1 MNSIILKNVSVKRGS
16 DNLLNNIDFTLNSGE
31 HLAIIGPS
39 GSGKSLLAM
48 ALKGQILHTGTIEY
62 RKNNE
67 LTKPKIAY
75 ITSTYTLKNKSNVSD
90 FYYQQRF
97 NTSDAE
103 DSATLTDELLKKG
116 DTESVNKWLDRFQL
130 THRAQAP
137 LIQLSNGE
145 LKKMQLISHLLSNP
159 EILILDKVFTGL
171 DIPSRKELHTVINQL
186 ADENVRIILITNHH
200 NIPECITHFA
210 EMSNGGITEYNSIN
224 QLNIAETQQT
234 DFNKPLPVIKNPSVD
249 EVLIRMENVTIQYN
263 NNIILNNINWQV
275 NPGECWQIKGHN
287 GAGKSTLLSL
297 INGDNPQ
304 AYSQQIYLFGK
315 KRGSGESIWDIKK
328 KIGFVSPELYNF
340 FDRNTTVEQAIGSGF
355 FDTIG
360 LFRKLNEQQTLKV
373 KEWLSFF
380 SLESKAT
387 KLLSFLS
394 NGEQRLVL
402 IARALIKDP
411 VMLALDEPCQ
421 GLDDSQI
428 TTITHLLEQIH
439 QSSNIS
445 MLFISHYDSE
455 VPSCVKHILELN
467 KGVPTISKR
476 K

>member
-1 MNSIILKNVSVKRGS
+1 
-16 DNLLNNIDFTLNSGE
+16 
-31 HLAIIGPS
+31 
-39 GSGKSLLAM
+39 
-48 ALKGQILHTGTIEY
+48 
-62 RKNNE
+62 
-67 LTKPKIAY
+67 
-75 ITSTYTLKNKSNVSD
+75 
-90 FYYQQRF
+90 
-97 NTSDAE
+97 
-103 DSATLTDELLKKG
+103 
-116 DTESVNKWLDRFQL
+116 
-130 THRAQAP
+130 
-137 LIQLSNGE
+137 
-145 LKKMQLISHLLSNP
+145 MQLISYLLSSP

-171 DIPSRKELHTVINQL
+171 DVLSRRELHTIINQL
-186 ADENVRIILITNHH
+186 AVENVKIILITDHH
-200 NIPECITHFA
+200 NIPDCITHFA
-210 EMSNGGITEYNSIN
+210 EMSDGGIIEYNSIN
-224 QLNIAETQQT
+224 RLSFTETQQT
-234 DFNKPLPVIKNPSVD
+234 EFNKPLPIIQNPSVD
-249 EVLIRMENVTIQYN
+249 TPLIRMENVTIQYN

-275 NPGECWQIKGHN
+275 NPGECWQIKGYN

-360 LFRKLNEQQTLKV
+360 LFRKLNEQQILKV

-380 SLESKAT
+380 SLEGKAT

-394 NGEQRLVL
+394 SGEQRLVL

-445 MLFISHYDSE
+445 MLFISHYDNE

-467 KGVPTISKR
+467 KGVPTISER

>member
-1 MNSIILKNVSVKRGS
+1 MNSIILKNVSVKRGN

-31 HLAIIGPS
+31 HLAILGPS

-67 LTKPKIAY
+67 LAKPKIAY
-75 ITSTYTLKNKSNVSD
+75 ITSTYALKNKSNVSD

-116 DTESVNKWLDRFQL
+116 NAESINKWLKRFQL
-130 THRAQAP
+130 THRAKAP

-171 DIPSRKELHTVINQL
+171 DVLSRKELHIIINQL
-186 ADENVRIILITNHH
+186 ASENVKIILITDHH
-200 NIPECITHFA
+200 NIPDCITHFA
-210 EMSNGGITEYNSIN
+210 EMSDGGITEYNSIN
-224 QLNIAETQQT
+224 RLNFTEIQQT
-234 DFNKPLPVIKNPSVD
+234 GFNKPLPVIQNPSVD
-249 EVLIRMENVTIQYN
+249 APLIRMENVTIQYN

-275 NPGECWQIKGHN
+275 NPGECWHIKGHN
-287 GAGKSTLLSL
+287 GAGKSTLLSI

-360 LFRKLNEQQTLKV
+360 LFRKLNDQQTLKV

-394 NGEQRLVL
+394 TGEQRLVL

-411 VMLALDEPCQ
+411 VMLVLDEPCQ

-439 QSSNIS
+439 RNSNIS
-445 MLFISHYDSE
+445 MLFISHYDDE
-455 VPSCVKHILELN
+455 VPSCVNHILELN
-467 KGVPTISKR
+467 KGVPTISER

>member
-16 DNLLNNIDFTLNSGE
+16 DNLLNNIDFTLNSGR

-75 ITSTYTLKNKSNVSD
+75 ITSTYALKNKSNVSD

-97 NTSDAE
+97 NTCDTE

-137 LIQLSNGE
+137 IIQLSNGE

-171 DIPSRKELHTVINQL
+171 DILSRKELHTVINQL
-186 ADENVRIILITNHH
+186 ALENVKIILITDHH

-210 EMSNGGITEYNSIN
+210 EMSNGGITAYNSIN

-304 AYSQQIYLFGK
+304 AYAQQIYLFGK
-315 KRGSGESIWDIKK
+315 KEVAEKAYGILKRKSG
-328 KIGFVSPELYNF
+328 LYH
-340 FDRNTTVEQAIGSGF
+340 RNYITFLIVIR
-355 FDTIG
+355 
-360 LFRKLNEQQTLKV
+360 LLN
-373 KEWLSFF
+373 
-380 SLESKAT
+380 
-387 KLLSFLS
+387 KLLALVSLILS
-394 NGEQRLVL
+394 V
-402 IARALIKDP
+402 
-411 VMLALDEPCQ
+411 C
-421 GLDDSQI
+421 
-428 TTITHLLEQIH
+428 
-439 QSSNIS
+439 
-445 MLFISHYDSE
+445 SE
-455 VPSCVKHILELN
+455 N
-467 KGVPTISKR
+467 
-476 K
+476 

>member
-1 MNSIILKNVSVKRGS
+1 MNSIILKNVSVKRGN

-31 HLAIIGPS
+31 HLAILGPS

-67 LTKPKIAY
+67 LAKPKIAY
-75 ITSTYTLKNKSNVSD
+75 ITSTYALKNKSNVSD

-116 DTESVNKWLDRFQL
+116 NTGSINKWLERFQL
-130 THRAQAP
+130 THRAKAP

-145 LKKMQLISHLLSNP
+145 LKKIQLISHLLSNP

-171 DIPSRKELHTVINQL
+171 DVLSRKELHTIINQL
-186 ADENVRIILITNHH
+186 ASENVKIILITDHH
-200 NIPECITHFA
+200 NIPDCITHFA
-210 EMSNGGITEYNSIN
+210 EMSDGGITEYNSIN
-224 QLNIAETQQT
+224 RLNFPETQQT
-234 DFNKPLPVIKNPSVD
+234 GFNKPLPVIQNPSVD
-249 EVLIRMENVTIQYN
+249 APLIRMENVTIQYN

-360 LFRKLNEQQTLKV
+360 LFRKLNEQQALKV

-394 NGEQRLVL
+394 TGEQRLVL

-439 QSSNIS
+439 RNSNIS
-445 MLFISHYDSE
+445 MLFISHYDDE
-455 VPSCVKHILELN
+455 VPSCVNHILELN
-467 KGVPTISKR
+467 KGVPAISEK

>member
-1 MNSIILKNVSVKRGS
+1 MNSITLKNVSVKRGS
-16 DNLLNNIDFTLNSGE
+16 DSLLNNIDFTLNPGE
-31 HLAIIGPS
+31 HLAILGPS

-75 ITSTYTLKNKSNVSD
+75 ITSTYALKNKSNVSD

-116 DTESVNKWLDRFQL
+116 NTESVNNWLDRFQL

-171 DIPSRKELHTVINQL
+171 DVLSRKELHTIINQL
-186 ADENVRIILITNHH
+186 AIENVKIILITDHH

-224 QLNIAETQQT
+224 RLNFTKTQETG
-234 DFNKPLPVIKNPSVD
+234 FSKPLPIIQNPSVD
-249 EVLIRMENVTIQYN
+249 TPLIRMENVTIQYN

-360 LFRKLNEQQTLKV
+360 LFRKLNEQQVLKV

-380 SLESKAT
+380 SLESKGT

-394 NGEQRLVL
+394 SGEQRLVL

-428 TTITHLLEQIH
+428 TRITHLLEQIH

-445 MLFISHYDSE
+445 MLFISHYDNE

-467 KGVPTISKR
+467 KGVPTISER

>member
-1 MNSIILKNVSVKRGS
+1 MNSIILKNVSVKRGN

-31 HLAIIGPS
+31 HLAILGPS

-75 ITSTYTLKNKSNVSD
+75 ITSTYALKNKSNVSD

-97 NTSDAE
+97 NTSDSE

-116 DTESVNKWLDRFQL
+116 NTESINKWLERFQL
-130 THRAQAP
+130 THRAKAP

-145 LKKMQLISHLLSNP
+145 LKKMQLISNLLSNP

-171 DIPSRKELHTVINQL
+171 DVLSRKELHIIINQL
-186 ADENVRIILITNHH
+186 ASENVKIILITDHH
-200 NIPECITHFA
+200 NIPDCITHFA
-210 EMSNGGITEYNSIN
+210 EMSDGGITEYNSIN
-224 QLNIAETQQT
+224 QLNFTETQQT
-234 DFNKPLPVIKNPSVD
+234 GFNKPLPVIQNPSVD
-249 EVLIRMENVTIQYN
+249 APLIRMENVTIQYN

-340 FDRNTTVEQAIGSGF
+340 FDRNTTVEQTIGSGF

-360 LFRKLNEQQTLKV
+360 LFRKLNEQQALKV

-394 NGEQRLVL
+394 TGEQRLVL

-439 QSSNIS
+439 RNSNIS
-445 MLFISHYDSE
+445 MLFISHYDDE
-455 VPSCVKHILELN
+455 VPSCVNHILELN
-467 KGVPTISKR
+467 KGVPTISER

>member
-1 MNSIILKNVSVKRGS
+1 MNSIILKNVSVKRGNDS
-16 DNLLNNIDFTLNSGE
+16 LLNDIDFTLNSGE
-31 HLAIIGPS
+31 HLAILGPS

-75 ITSTYTLKNKSNVSD
+75 ITSTYALKNKSNLSD

-103 DSATLTDELLKKG
+103 DLATLTDELLKKG
-116 DTESVNKWLDRFQL
+116 DTESVNNWLDRFQL

-171 DIPSRKELHTVINQL
+171 DALSRKELHTIINQL
-186 ADENVRIILITNHH
+186 AIENVKIILITDHH

-210 EMSNGGITEYNSIN
+210 EMSDGGIIEYNSIN
-224 QLNIAETQQT
+224 RLSFTETQQT
-234 DFNKPLPVIKNPSVD
+234 EFNKSLPIIQNPPVD
-249 EVLIRMENVTIQYN
+249 TPLIRMENVTIQYN

-360 LFRKLNEQQTLKV
+360 LFRKLNEQQILKV

-380 SLESKAT
+380 SLEGKAT

-394 NGEQRLVL
+394 SGEQRLVL

-445 MLFISHYDSE
+445 MLFISHYDNE

-467 KGVPTISKR
+467 KGVPTISER

>member
-1 MNSIILKNVSVKRGS
+1 MNSITLKNVSVKRGS
-16 DNLLNNIDFTLNSGE
+16 DNLLNNISFTLNPGE
-31 HLAIIGPS
+31 HLAILGPG
-39 GSGKSLLAM
+39 GSGKSLLAK
-48 ALKGQILHTGTIEY
+48 ALKGQLLHTGTIEY
-62 RKNNE
+62 RRNNE
-67 LTKPKIAY
+67 LKKPNIAY
-75 ITSTYTLKNKSNVSD
+75 ITTTYALKNKSNVSD

-116 DTESVNKWLDRFQL
+116 NIESVNNWLGRFQL

-145 LKKMQLISHLLSNP
+145 LKKMQLISHLLGNP

-171 DIPSRKELHTVINQL
+171 DTQSRKELHAIINQL
-186 ADENVRIILITNHH
+186 ADENVRIILITDHH
-200 NIPECITHFA
+200 NIPDCITHFA
-210 EMSNGGITEYNSIN
+210 EMSDGNITEYNTIN
-224 QLNIAETQQT
+224 QLSFTEIHQT
-234 DFNKPLPVIKNPSVD
+234 GFDKPIPVINSSSIDSP
-249 EVLIRMENVTIQYN
+249 LIRMENVTIQYN

-360 LFRKLNEQQTLKV
+360 LFRKLNEQQALKV

-380 SLESKAT
+380 SLEDKAT
-387 KLLSFLS
+387 KLLSFLFG
-394 NGEQRLVL
+394 GEQRLVL

-411 VMLALDEPCQ
+411 VMLALDEPFQ

-428 TTITHLLEQIH
+428 STIINLLEQIH
-439 QSSNIS
+439 QNSDIS
-445 MLFISHYDSE
+445 MLFISHYDDE
-455 VPSCVKHILELN
+455 IPSCVKHILELN
-467 KGVPTISKR
+467 KGVPTISER

>member
-1 MNSIILKNVSVKRGS
+1 MNSIILKNVSVKRGN

-31 HLAIIGPS
+31 HLAILGPS

-75 ITSTYTLKNKSNVSD
+75 ITSTYALKNKSNVSD

-116 DTESVNKWLDRFQL
+116 DRESINKWLERFQL
-130 THRAQAP
+130 THRAKAP

-171 DIPSRKELHTVINQL
+171 DVLSRKELHIIINQL
-186 ADENVRIILITNHH
+186 ASENVKIILITDHH
-200 NIPECITHFA
+200 NIPGCITHFA
-210 EMSNGGITEYNSIN
+210 EMSDGGITEYNSIN
-224 QLNIAETQQT
+224 RLNFTETQQT
-234 DFNKPLPVIKNPSVD
+234 GFNKPLPVIQNPSVD
-249 EVLIRMENVTIQYN
+249 APLIRMENVTIQYN

-360 LFRKLNEQQTLKV
+360 LFRKLNEQQALKV

-380 SLESKAT
+380 SLENKAT

-394 NGEQRLVL
+394 TGEQRLVL

-439 QSSNIS
+439 RNSNIS
-445 MLFISHYDSE
+445 MLFISHYDDE

-467 KGVPTISKR
+467 KGVPTISER

>member
-1 MNSIILKNVSVKRGS
+1 MNSIILKNVSVKRGN

-31 HLAIIGPS
+31 HLAILGPS

-67 LTKPKIAY
+67 LAKPKIAY
-75 ITSTYTLKNKSNVSD
+75 ITSTYALKNKSNVSD

-116 DTESVNKWLDRFQL
+116 NTESINKWLERFQL
-130 THRAQAP
+130 THRAKAP

-171 DIPSRKELHTVINQL
+171 DVLSRKELHTIINQL
-186 ADENVRIILITNHH
+186 ASENVKIILITDHH
-200 NIPECITHFA
+200 NIPHCITHFA
-210 EMSNGGITEYNSIN
+210 EMSDGDITEYNTIN
-224 QLNIAETQQT
+224 QLNFTEVQQT
-234 DFNKPLPVIKNPSVD
+234 GFNKPIPVINSSSIDSP
-249 EVLIRMENVTIQYN
+249 LIRMENVTIQYN

-340 FDRNTTVEQAIGSGF
+340 FDRNTTVEQAIGSGL

-360 LFRKLNEQQTLKV
+360 LFRKLNEQQALKV

-380 SLESKAT
+380 ALESKAT

-394 NGEQRLVL
+394 TGEQRLVL

-439 QSSNIS
+439 RNSNIS
-445 MLFISHYDSE
+445 MLFISHYDDE

-467 KGVPTISKR
+467 KGVPTISER